1 MTPAGARPTEPRPAD
16 TVSGMSG
23 TASPN
28 YRDRNSTADRA
39 LDILTMFDDT
49 HLVVSGTAVAERL
62 GVARSTAY
70 RYLQSLVAGRF
81 LEEAPGGGFRLGLR
95 VLEIARLARRSY
107 GLSEVALPSMQ
118 ALAEDVRET
127 VLLTR
132 RTGDLVVCVD
142 RAESETRAV
151 RISYERGSALPL
163 NAGAAALVLLAWS
176 PEDEARRLLE
186 AAELRRF
193 TPATLTDVDAL
204 VERLGRIR
212 RLGYSV
218 TRGELDL
225 DVVGISAPIRSQGG
239 QVVAAVSVAAL
250 ASRLYPEAEAE
261 VAQKV
266 LAVAGEISERLAL
279 AAA

>member
-1 MTPAGARPTEPRPAD
+1 
-16 TVSGMSG
+16 MSG
-23 TASPN
+23 NTSPS

-39 LDILTMFDDT
+39 LDILTMFDDA

-70 RYLQSLVAGRF
+70 RYLQSLVAGRY

-107 GLSEVALPSMQ
+107 GLSEVAQPSME
-118 ALAEDVRET
+118 ALAEDVHET

-142 RAESETRAV
+142 RAESTRAV
-151 RISYERGSALPL
+151 RISYERGSALPI
-163 NAGAAALVLLAWS
+163 NAGASALVLLAWS

-186 AAELRRF
+186 ATELRRF
-193 TPATLTDVDAL
+193 TAATLTDVDAL
-204 VERLGRIR
+204 MERLGRIR

-218 TRGELDL
+218 TRGELDP
-225 DVVGISAPIRSQGG
+225 DVVGIAAPIRDENK
-239 QVVAAVSVAAL
+239 QVIAAVSVAAL
-250 ASRLYPEAEAE
+250 ASRVYPEAETE
-261 VAQKV
+261 IAQKV
-266 LAVAGEISERLAL
+266 LATASEISDRMAVVAG
-279 AAA
+279 